1 MIWRWWDRFAAWWD
15 WGTALIAA
23 LITCGVLFV
32 GVAVYFFMHNLCA
45 EWVDKPCTHSIC
57 TLHGEKDRCLAWVTT
72 QDTCRSC
79 ARWEPNP

>member
-32 GVAVYFFMHNLCA
+32 GVAVYFFMHNHCA
-45 EWVDKPCTHSIC
+45 EWVDKPCTHSKC
-57 TLHGEKDRCLAWVTT
+57 CFHFGSGYY
-72 QDTCRSC
+72 SC
-79 ARWEPNP
+79 GYYHLYSCCWWWNH